1 MRTPDFLVDKQFTDR
16 WSPRGLDRAYKL
28 SAEELKALFEAARW
42 APSSSNEQ
50 PWKFYVAKDA
60 ASRARFDAFVNE
72 TNRTWASH
80 ASEIIVVT
88 ARKNFAASGA
98 PNIHAWYDTGA
109 AVMQL
114 VLEAQHRGLAARQMG
129 GILRDVIER
138 ELAIDTAQEDIICC
152 IAIGKQGGTDHL
164 LEKHRG
170 LEKPNS
176 RKSQSEFVF
185 AV

>member
-1 MRTPDFLVDKQFTDR
+1 MRTSDYPVDKQFTDR
-16 WSPRGLDRAYKL
+16 WSPRGFDSAYEI
-28 SAEELKALFEAARW
+28 SAEELHSLLEAARW

-60 ASRARFDAFVNE
+60 ASREKFNAFVNE

-109 AVMQL
+109 AVMAL
-114 VLEAQHRGLAARQMG
+114 VLEAQNRGLVARQMG

-152 IAIGKQGGTDHL
+152 IALGKQGGIDHL
-164 LEKHRG
+164 LEKHRAM
-170 LEKPNS
+170 EKPNT
-176 RKSQSEFVF
+176 RKPQSEFVI

>member
-1 MRTPDFLVDKQFTDR
+1 MRTPEHPVDSQFTDR
-16 WSPRGLDRAYKL
+16 WSPRGFDSTYTL
-28 SAEELKALFEAARW
+28 SSEELHSLLEAARW

-60 ASRARFDAFVNE
+60 ESRARFNAFVNE

-80 ASEIIVVT
+80 ASQIIVVT
-88 ARKNFAASGA
+88 ARKNFAASGK

-109 AVMQL
+109 AVMAL
-114 VLEAQHRGLAARQMG
+114 VLEAQHRGLVARQMG

-138 ELAIDTAQEDIICC
+138 ELSIDTNEEDIICC
-152 IAIGKQGGTDHL
+152 VAVGKRGGTDHL
-164 LEKHRG
+164 LEKHRE
-170 LEKPNS
+170 LENPNS
-176 RKSQSEFVF
+176 RKPQSDFVF